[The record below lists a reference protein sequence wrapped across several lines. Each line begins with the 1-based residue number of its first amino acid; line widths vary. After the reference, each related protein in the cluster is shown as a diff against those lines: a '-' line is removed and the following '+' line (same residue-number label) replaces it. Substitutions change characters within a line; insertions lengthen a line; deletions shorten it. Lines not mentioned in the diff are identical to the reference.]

1 VGEGKA
7 TAHPERLPQPADV
20 AALAEEIGART
31 TTFGGRVT
39 ADEDGFDL
47 RIMASAGLAG
57 DWRDFR
63 RIRAW
68 AREISADILARSAAT
83 ARPGALDTRD

>member
-1 VGEGKA
+1 VN
-7 TAHPERLPQPADV
+7 
-20 AALAEEIGART
+20 
-31 TTFGGRVT
+31 